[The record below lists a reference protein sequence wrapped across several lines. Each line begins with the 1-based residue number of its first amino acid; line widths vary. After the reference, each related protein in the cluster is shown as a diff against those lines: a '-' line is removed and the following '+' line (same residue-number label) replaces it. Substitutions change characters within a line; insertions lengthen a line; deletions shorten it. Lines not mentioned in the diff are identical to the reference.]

1 MIDDLINILHGGN
14 HSLVVANGDI
24 CTFDQRGIA
33 DLYDLLCNDS
43 GFLAGASIADK
54 VVGKGAA
61 ALVILGHV
69 AELHADIISEMALEI
84 LNQSQVKV
92 SYGQIVPYIINRNGT
107 GWCPVETLCRDC
119 KTAEEC
125 LPYIKEFI
133 TKEMY

>member
-1 MIDDLINILHGGN
+1 MDDLINILHEGN

-61 ALVILGHV
+61 ALIILGRT
-69 AELHADIISEMALEI
+69 AELYADIISESALEI
-84 LNQSQVKV
+84 LNQSPVKV
-92 SYGQIVPYIINRNGT
+92 SYGQKVHHIINRQGT
-107 GWCPVETLCRDC
+107 GMCPVETLCKDC

-125 LPYIKEFI
+125 SPLIQKFMKGLKI
-133 TKEMY
+133 

>member
-1 MIDDLINILHGGN
+1 MDDLINILHGGN

-33 DLYDLLCNDS
+33 DLYDLLRNDS

-61 ALVILGHV
+61 ALIILGRA
-69 AELHADIISEMALEI
+69 AELYADIISESALEI
-84 LNQSQVKV
+84 LNQSPVKV

-107 GWCPVETLCRDC
+107 GWCPVETLCKDC

-125 LPYIKEFI
+125 LPYIKTFI
-133 TKEMY
+133 MKEMY

>member
-1 MIDDLINILHGGN
+1 MMNDLINILHGGN

-69 AELHADIISEMALEI
+69 AELHADIISETALEI
-84 LNQSQVKV
+84 LNQSPVKV

>member
-1 MIDDLINILHGGN
+1 MDDLINILHDGN

-24 CTFDQRGIA
+24 CTFDQHGIA
-33 DLYDLLCNDS
+33 DLYELLCNDS

-69 AELHADIISEMALEI
+69 AELHADIISEAALEI
-84 LNQSQVKV
+84 LNQSPVKV
-92 SYGQIVPYIINRNGT
+92 SYRQAVPCIINRNGT

-133 TKEMY
+133 TKEVY